1 MLTGGNPL
9 RQLQQLGQSV
19 WLDDLSDR
27 LLRRGE
33 LARLIAEDGISG
45 VTSNPTILQKA
56 IAEDPVCVDEIRR
69 QDTAGAT
76 EAQIAENLTVAL
88 ARKAADELRR
98 VHGNAGGNDGFVSL
112 EVPPALA
119 DDTPG
124 TVAAARRL
132 WQALARPNAMIK
144 VPATPAGLPAIRQLL
159 ADGINV
165 NITLIFGVARYR
177 EVLHAF
183 AAGLEER
190 RSAGRPLEDVASVA
204 SVFVSRI
211 DTLVDQRLTAAGGS
225 TAPGVPALL
234 GRAGTAVARFVY
246 QDFRKFSASAEWKR
260 LAAYGARPQRPL
272 WASTSTKN
280 PAYRDVLYVETLVGP
295 DTINTMPQATIQA
308 FREHG
313 QVART
318 IDHDLGSAHNLMESL
333 KAVGIDYH
341 AVTTQ
346 LETEGIDGFSKSYQA
361 LLADIEKK
369 SSQLSVTS
377 TH

>member
-76 EAQIAENLTVAL
+76 EAQIAESLTVAL

-280 PAYRDVLYVETLVGP
+280 PAYSDVKYVDALIGSGTVTTVPLETLALYR
-295 DTINTMPQATIQA
+295 D
-308 FREHG
+308 HG
-313 QVART
+313 RPGLTLETGLLETAA
-318 IDHDLGSAHNLMESL
+318 LPAELL
-333 KAVGIDYH
+333 ACGIDLERISE
-341 AVTTQ
+341 Q
-346 LETEGIDGFSKSYQA
+346 LEREGVRKFTDSYQA
-361 LLADIEKK
+361 LLRDIGALR
-369 SSQLSVTS
+369 QQRAT
-377 TH
+377 